1 MVGNAENCRMVRL
14 PVQPLPRAVIFDCD
28 GTLVDSM
35 PMHYEGWLAAFAAVG
50 VTGALDEK
58 EYLDLGGVPGPVVV
72 EHVAAKIGRALDTE
86 VILRRKRALVAERI
100 GMVRPIEPVV
110 SWLRWCHAEGL
121 GLAVG
126 SGGTRRIVL
135 ASLAATGLDA
145 FFRSEHIFTADDV
158 AAGKPAPDLFLAAA
172 VALGVE
178 PEHCLVVE
186 DGPPGIAAAAAAG
199 MRCLDVRPL
208 LA

>member
-1 MVGNAENCRMVRL
+1 MLPL
-14 PVQPLPRAVIFDCD
+14 PVSPLPRAVLFDCD

-35 PMHYEGWLAAFAAVG
+35 PLHYEAWLAAFATAG
-50 VTGALDEK
+50 VDGALDER

-72 EHVAAKIGRALDTE
+72 EYVARKSGHSLDTDL
-86 VILRRKRALVAERI
+86 ILRQKRALVSEKIAL
-100 GMVRPIEPVV
+100 VRPIEPVV

-121 GLAVG
+121 GLAIG

-135 ASLAATGLDA
+135 ASLAATGLDVYFDPA
-145 FFRSEHIFTADDV
+145 NIFTADDV
-158 AAGKPAPDLFLAAA
+158 APGKPEPDLFLAAA
-172 VALGVE
+172 RALGVA

-199 MRCLDVRPL
+199 MRCLDVRPIL
-208 LA
+208 GL